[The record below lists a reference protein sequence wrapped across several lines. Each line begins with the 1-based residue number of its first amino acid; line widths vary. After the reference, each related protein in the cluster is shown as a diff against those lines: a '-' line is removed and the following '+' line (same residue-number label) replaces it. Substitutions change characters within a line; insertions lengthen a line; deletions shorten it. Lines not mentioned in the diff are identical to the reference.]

1 MKFEYFFGKELVGMK
16 LLESEL
22 KVLSVL
28 WQEGE
33 MPASVL
39 YRILAEKVGWNK
51 NTTYTVL
58 KKSIEK
64 GLIERQEPN
73 FICKPLK
80 TREEMGIQSAND
92 IVNKMFEKSP
102 ALFLNAFLGSTKLS
116 EKEIEEA
123 KKLLDNM

>member
-1 MKFEYFFGKELVGMK
+1 
-16 LLESEL
+16 
-22 KVLSVL
+22 
-28 WQEGE
+28 

-58 KKSIEK
+58 KKCIEK
-64 GLIERQEPN
+64 GLIQRQEPN
-73 FICKPLK
+73 FICKPMK

-92 IVNKMFEKSP
+92 IINKMFEKSP

-116 EKEIEEA
+116 EQEIEEA

>member
-1 MKFEYFFGKELVGMK
+1 MRKELVGMK

-58 KKSIEK
+58 KKCIEK
-64 GLIERQEPN
+64 GLIQRQEPN
-73 FICKPLK
+73 FICKPMK

-92 IVNKMFEKSP
+92 IINKMFEKSP

-116 EKEIEEA
+116 EQEIEEA

>member
-1 MKFEYFFGKELVGMK
+1 MK

-51 NTTYTVL
+51 YTTYTVL
-58 KKSIEK
+58 KKCIEK
-64 GLIERQEPN
+64 GLIQRQEPN
-73 FICKPLK
+73 FICKPMK

-92 IVNKMFEKSP
+92 IINKMFEKSP

-116 EKEIEEA
+116 EQEIEEA